1 MVPEAKDRAAIAII
15 YHTFATIV
23 QRPVKST
30 FAADL
35 KRLGAPRAEIDAA
48 QISVMK
54 PEISPRPFSRPGWL
68 FELKYDGFRALV
80 ERKNGTAGIFY
91 RSGRG
96 ATVIFPEIAEAVTAL
111 PFDLVLDGEI
121 VIVDG
126 NGRPNFNALQRRAQ
140 RTRQIDVARAAAV
153 SPATFFAFDLLALD
167 GHDLRQ
173 LPLSARK
180 GLLQKV
186 LATVEGAGP
195 LRYTG
200 EVEGRGEDLFAAVS
214 GLGLEGVVAKRAD
227 SPYRSG

>member
-15 YHTFATIV
+15 YHPSATIV
-23 QRPVKST
+23 QHPAKST

-35 KRLGAPRAEIDAA
+35 KRLGAPRAEVDAA
-48 QISVMK
+48 EIAVMK
-54 PEISPRPFSRPGWL
+54 PETSARPFSRPGWI

-80 ERKNGTAGIFY
+80 ERKNGAARIFY

-96 ATVIFPEIAEAVTAL
+96 ATAIFPEIAEAVAAL

-140 RTRQIDVARAAAV
+140 RTRQIDVARAAAA

-173 LPLSARK
+173 LPLAARK
-180 GLLQKV
+180 DLLQKV
-186 LATVEGAGP
+186 LATAASGSPAGP

-200 EVEGRGEDLFAAVS
+200 EVAERGEDFFAAVS
-214 GLGLEGVVAKRAD
+214 ELGLEGVV
-227 SPYRSG
+227 